1 MQWRVSVKELEGAR
15 GHLKMIDKCNPYST
29 GALVSFAGSQP
40 TLVAQVAICVAKR
53 CATFVY
59 PTPAISI
66 NILPKMLRPESLGRV
81 THRVEMSDSGNGALE
96 TYAGVMQR

>member
-1 MQWRVSVKELEGAR
+1 MESLEGTR
-15 GHLKMIDKCNPYST
+15 GHLKVIDKCSPCLT
-29 GALVSFAGSQP
+29 GALVFFADSQP
-40 TLVAQVAICVAKR
+40 TLAAQIAACIPKR
-53 CATFVY
+53 CANFVY

-66 NILPKMLRPESLGRV
+66 SIPPKMSRPESLDRV